1 MKMTV
6 FGRVLLALCCLCAGV
21 AQAESLRI
29 GTYYFPGWKPGQV
42 GSPYAVPWDTIKPF
56 PEREPMLGW
65 YAEDAPGVMTQQLKW
80 MSEYGLNYVVFD
92 WFWSREGKPVLAHG
106 LNAYL
111 TAPERHRVD
120 FAIMWANHTEYN
132 FSREQLAAMFQ
143 FWVQRYFFRK
153 DYLKIDGK
161 PVVFLFSAQVFNRN
175 ARAMGLTAAQ
185 LTSMVDEVAR
195 AAGLPGALVIGGIGG
210 NAGGGFDYTPASG
223 YAGFS
228 AYNFHG
234 PATKR
239 FAPGRHMSHSYTEL
253 DLAYRDHWEWMLKNA
268 AGLYVLPMSS
278 GWDKRPWGGSK
289 DPKHDDSLST
299 PQEFAEHLKA
309 ARAVIEAHP
318 ARTRGLGVICCWN
331 EFGEGS
337 FIEPTKQGGFSY
349 LEQVRSVFGDKKP

>member
-1 MKMTV
+1 MRMLV
-6 FGRVLLALCCLCAGV
+6 CWRVLLLLWCLGIGF
-21 AQAESLRI
+21 AQAEDLRI

-42 GSPYAVPWDTIKPF
+42 GSAYSVPWDTIKPF
-56 PEREPMLGW
+56 PAREPMLGW

-80 MSEYGLNYVVFD
+80 MREYGLSYVVFD
-92 WFWSREGKPVLAHG
+92 WLRDREGKPVLAHG

-111 TAPERHRVD
+111 TAPERHGVD

-132 FSREQLAAMFQ
+132 FSREQLATMFQ
-143 FWVQRYFFRK
+143 FWAQRYFFRK
-153 DYLKIDGK
+153 DYLKVDGK

-175 ARAMGLTAAQ
+175 ARAIGATSAQ
-185 LTSMVDEVAR
+185 LIGMADEAAR
-195 AAGLPGALVIGGIGG
+195 AVGLPGVLVIGGVGG
-210 NAGGGFDYTPASG
+210 NAGNDFDYSRASG

-234 PATKR
+234 PASKR
-239 FAPGRHMSHSYTEL
+239 FAAGRHMSHSYAEL

-268 AGLYVLPMSS
+268 SGLYVPPMTS

-289 DPKHDDSLST
+289 DPKHDNSLSV
-299 PQEFAEHLKA
+299 PAEFLEHLKA
-309 ARAVIEAHP
+309 AREVIKTNPE
-318 ARTRGLGVICCWN
+318 RTRGLGVICCWN

-349 LEQVRSVFGDKKP
+349 LEQVRSVFGDKKQ